1 MAATVALRSY
11 DPTRRNPL
19 RKRSAP
25 SRRGGDPIVP
35 KAPSSNLV
43 MENVRILRRGE
54 KPQNAALA
62 TDRRTDGQSK
72 KIASVNLDPSPS
84 IISPASVD
92 RRSDGS
98 ESAVLFAG
106 SVSVNSPPPNS
117 LPIPK
122 FLGRGLTCPIRDNI
136 LALLRLDLG

>member
-1 MAATVALRSY
+1 
-11 DPTRRNPL
+11 
-19 RKRSAP
+19 
-25 SRRGGDPIVP
+25 
-35 KAPSSNLV
+35 

-62 TDRRTDGQSK
+62 VDRRTDGHSK
-72 KIASVNLDPSPS
+72 KIASVNLEPSPS

-136 LALLRLDLG
+136 LALLRLDLGSEEGVASGIGSEEENKFHMHLVGDYLCLVLKSW